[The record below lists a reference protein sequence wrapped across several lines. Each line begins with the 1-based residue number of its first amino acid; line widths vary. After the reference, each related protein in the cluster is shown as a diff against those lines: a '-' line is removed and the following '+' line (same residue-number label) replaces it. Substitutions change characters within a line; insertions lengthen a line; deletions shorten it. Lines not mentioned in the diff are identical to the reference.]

1 MTVCSHVMRE
11 TTIFAFLFLILFS
24 SFMPRLALAEGDAI
38 VDDISITTDRLSY
51 FTGESIVVSG
61 EVTNKKMPVVALK
74 IFDPE
79 DKILGAYSVEIDESN
94 HFAKTVIADIPFYEK
109 SGIYTI
115 IVDYGKLTTTTVF
128 EIENVEGK
136 IIDVTPEEEES
147 TILLPQVIS
156 FESDKKKYQDEDT
169 VFINGK
175 ISTISVPQVTV
186 AIFDPHGVPVG
197 IYLASVNP
205 DLTFSVSFLA
215 RYNVNFK
222 VEGTYS
228 ITAQYGGP
236 ETRKI
241 IEIEFFEKSDTNMV
255 TPEPNISEN
264 TEPEISNSLLL
275 SESDLENL
283 ATWYYLDGSDD
294 QLASF
299 FIDLLKGG
307 LINPDVNERITK
319 NVLILWIQDTELS
332 LGISIDNLFK
342 EDISEKEFFMIV
354 ENSLEEYI
362 NKSIEDPSISEIPD
376 TLPTKTVS
384 AVESKEIKSSKLKS
398 ETSYNIDSKQDT
410 PDETETETI
419 YFNSSEN
426 CKINLYEDI
435 VTYYNNPGP
444 ALARLCKYE
453 DAIFNYDQTLNSNP
467 KNIVALTNKGAALSS
482 LGRYQEA
489 ISNYDKVLEIDPRNV
504 NALNNKGNALSS
516 LSRYQEAISNYD
528 KVLEIDP
535 YNVIVLTNKEKT
547 SSFLTV
553 YHTHETEPKTIL
565 ISEESPLHIE
575 NKHMAKIDKHDDIVT
590 QFANV
595 FSSISASLISL
606 FSG

>member
-1 MTVCSHVMRE
+1 
-11 TTIFAFLFLILFS
+11 
-24 SFMPRLALAEGDAI
+24 MPRLALAEGDVI
-38 VDDISITTDRLSY
+38 VDDISITTDKLSY
-51 FTGESIVVSG
+51 FVGEPMVISG

-79 DKILGAYSVEIDESN
+79 DQILGAYSVEIDEAN
-94 HFAKTVIADIPFYEK
+94 HFTKTVIADTPFYEK

-128 EIENVEGK
+128 EIENAVGAIPDNEPK
-136 IIDVTPEEEES
+136 EEES
-147 TILLPQVIS
+147 ILIQPQVIS
-156 FESDKKKYQDEDT
+156 LESDKKKYKDEDT

-175 ISTISVPQVTV
+175 VSTNSIPQVTV
-186 AIFDPHGVPVG
+186 AIFDPYKVPVG

-236 ETRKI
+236 ETRKN
-241 IEIEFFEKSDTNMV
+241 IEIEFFEKSDTNVV
-255 TPEPNISEN
+255 TPEPNIPENTESQNTESEN
-264 TEPEISNSLLL
+264 TESETSNSLLL
-275 SESDLENL
+275 SEPDLENL

-299 FIDLLKGG
+299 FSNLLKRG
-307 LINPDVNERITK
+307 LIDPDVNERITK
-319 NVLILWIQDTELS
+319 NVLILWIQDTEIP
-332 LGISIDNLFK
+332 LGIAIDDLFK
-342 EDISEKEFFMIV
+342 EDISEEEFFTIV
-354 ENSLEEYI
+354 ENSLEEHV
-362 NKSIEDPSISEIPD
+362 NKSLEDSSTSEISD
-376 TLPTKTVS
+376 TLPTKTVPI
-384 AVESKEIKSSKLKS
+384 VESKDIKSSKLKS
-398 ETSYNIDSKQDT
+398 EVSKNIDSTQDEQ
-410 PDETETETI
+410 DETETV

-426 CKINLYEDI
+426 CKISLYEDM

-453 DAIFNYDQTLNSNP
+453 DAIFNYDQTLNSDP
-467 KNIVALTNKGAALSS
+467 KNIVALNNKGAALSS

-489 ISNYDKVLEIDPRNV
+489 ITNYDKVLEIEPHNV
-504 NALNNKGNALSS
+504 IALNNKGNALSS
-516 LSRYQEAISNYD
+516 LSRYQEAIVTYD
-528 KVLEIDP
+528 KGLEIDP

-553 YHTHETEPKTIL
+553 YHTHETEPETVL
-565 ISEESPLHIE
+565 ISEELPSHIE
-575 NKHMAKIDKHDDIVT
+575 NKPMEKFEKHDDIVT

-595 FSSISASLISL
+595 FSSISASIISL